1 MKRPLFLLLIFAT
14 VATVNAQILNPVNWA
29 YLAKKIADKTYEIHI
44 TALVDNTWHIYSQ
57 DAGEGPVPT
66 SFKFTTNPLLMLDG
80 KVKEV
85 GKLEKSYDPN
95 FKSEL
100 KYYEKQVDF
109 VQKIK
114 VKSAAATV
122 IKGVVSFMV
131 CNDRQCLPPK
141 DIPFTIKIGG
151 K

>member
-1 MKRPLFLLLIFAT
+1 MKKAILLILIVM
-14 VATVNAQILNPVNWA
+14 VAGIVNAQILSPVKWVFA
-29 YLAKKIADKTYEIHI
+29 AKKIADKTYEIHI
-44 TALVDNTWHIYSQ
+44 TALVDDKWHIYSQ

-66 SFKFTTNPLLMLDG
+66 SFLFTPNPLITLLG
-80 KVKEV
+80 KVKEI
-85 GKLEKSYDPN
+85 GKQEKSYDEN

-114 VKSAAATV
+114 LRSSASTV
-122 IKGVVSFMV
+122 IKGTITFML

-141 DIPFTIKIGG
+141 DIPFSIKVSGQ
-151 K
+151 

>member
-1 MKRPLFLLLIFAT
+1 MKKIFLLILISITIGA
-14 VATVNAQILNPVNWA
+14 VNAQILNPVHWV
-29 YLAKKIADKTYEIHI
+29 YSAKKIDAKTYEIHI
-44 TALVDNTWHIYSQ
+44 TALVDDKWHIYSQ
-57 DAGEGPVPT
+57 DAGDGPVPT
-66 SFKFTTNPLLMLDG
+66 SFSFTTNPLLILDG

-85 GKLEKSYDPN
+85 GTLEKIYDPN

-109 VQKIK
+109 VQKVK
-114 VKSAAATV
+114 VRSAAATV
-122 IKGVVSFMV
+122 IKGTVSFMV

-141 DIPFTIKIGG
+141 DIPFSIKLGG